1 MKTSTTAFK
10 TSLIAKSIA
19 AAFIA
24 AGLASPAVGQFR
36 EAPQPGSP
44 DDGLACRAG
53 YTGAFNG
60 TRLTCSK
67 TGSVDIPLECNGP
80 NFTVYVVRSGGPAP
94 NGDDDICIRNNGTTI
109 TINQSLEGLALS
121 TNGINGVYE
130 FAKVN
135 PAAVLNRTSI
145 QDQAEATLQGLA
157 AKEVDT
163 VAGTPV
169 LRPNGRAGGQG
180 EARVPMTFFTFA
192 VPSAGGINPGPV
204 STPPIAGSV
213 GTGVTPAP
221 FVPRALP
228 R

>member
-1 MKTSTTAFK
+1 MKAFK

-19 AAFIA
+19 ATFIA

-36 EAPQPGSP
+36 EANQAGSP
-44 DDGLACRAG
+44 DDGMVCRAG

-60 TRLTCSK
+60 SRLTCSK
-67 TGSVDIPLECNGP
+67 TSSVDIPLECNNP
-80 NFTVYVVRSGGPAP
+80 NFPVYVVRLGGPAP
-94 NGDDDICIRNNGTTI
+94 NGDDDLCIRNNGTGI
-109 TINQSLEGLALS
+109 NINQSLEGLAVS
-121 TNGINGVYE
+121 TNGSNGVYE
-130 FAKVN
+130 FAKFN

-169 LRPNGRAGGQG
+169 IRPNGRVGGKA

-192 VPSAGGINPGPV
+192 VPGTGGIGNPGPV
-204 STPPIAGSV
+204 ATPPINGS
-213 GTGVTPAP
+213 TATTFTSTP
-221 FVPRALP
+221 FVPRPLP
-228 R
+228 